1 MNRYVSY
8 SFGVLADKSSMEM
21 FAPHISKVMKSI
33 KKMHTASLDD
43 EAKDNCIAT
52 LAKIADNLQ

>member
-8 SFGVLADKSSMEM
+8 SFGVLADKASVEI
-21 FAPHISKVMKSI
+21 FAPHLNKVMKSI
-33 KKMHTASLDD
+33 KKMHSSSEED

-52 LAKIADNLQ
+52 LAKIADNHQ